1 MKALKVLSLCL
12 AILLCLSSCGI
23 IIIND
28 QPGKNPVTTDTETE
42 PEGTETSD
50 PKEIILDKKT
60 SDEMKE
66 QAKATLDGLSTLKLN
81 GMRLLIAAVDD
92 TFYGGDGSAT
102 LLTSD
107 RVERAKAVAGKL
119 DADVSVVT
127 FSDEELCKRLTDTVG
142 ENRYFADVLAVPA
155 RLVGRLVNDGLI
167 KSIRTVAN
175 MDLKAGYF
183 DPDAMKAFS
192 AGHCLYA
199 LTGEGC
205 FEPEKLYC
213 VYFNRE
219 LAKSLGY
226 DMYSLLSSGKF
237 TLEKYAEC
245 AAAAEAAGKASAVLS
260 DRAGYKK
267 MLLTGSG
274 FDYTENG
281 TDKVPAANTF
291 SDGYK
296 ALTELFAS
304 LPDAQATADAKE
316 TFLEGGSLFYIDTV
330 AAAETM
336 STSELAWGVLPFPK
350 YSGEA
355 EYKTYISPEA
365 TVLCIPVGAADDR
378 SSGDFIEALCAAS
391 EGYIKYDYIYYN
403 MLNVLRDNGS
413 VNSLNII
420 INNPNYDFAP
430 SMKDGYPTLYA
441 NTVTSFE
448 QLISGRLTFEEYK
461 EKETDFAEYLAKW
474 FPVTHK

>member
-1 MKALKVLSLCL
+1 MKFIKLLTLFLAL
-12 AILLCLSSCGI
+12 ILCLSSCGI

-28 QPGKNPVTTDTETE
+28 TPGKKPVTTDTETE
-42 PEGTETSD
+42 PAGTETDD
-50 PKEIILDKKT
+50 PKEIVLDKKT
-60 SDEMKE
+60 SDEMKA
-66 QAKATLDGLSTLKLN
+66 QAKATLDNLNTIKLS
-81 GMRLLIAAVDD
+81 GVRLLIASVDD

-107 RVERAKAVAGKL
+107 RVERVNAVSEKL
-119 DADVSVVT
+119 DADLSIVT
-127 FSDEELCKRLTDTVG
+127 FSDDELCERLANAVKNK
-142 ENRYFADVLAVPA
+142 EYFADVLAVPA
-155 RLVGRLVNDGLI
+155 RLIGRLVNDGLI

-175 MDLKAGYF
+175 MDLKADYF
-183 DPDAMKAFS
+183 DSDAMKAFS
-192 AGHCLYA
+192 AGHALYA

-226 DMYSLLSSGKF
+226 DMYSLLSSGDF

-245 AAAAEAAGKASAVLS
+245 AKAAEAAGKISAVL
-260 DRAGYKK
+260 ANAKNYKK

-291 SDGYK
+291 TDEYK

-304 LPDAQATADAKE
+304 IPDAEITLNAKE
-316 TFLEGGSLFYIDTV
+316 KFLEGEVLFYIDTV
-330 AAAETM
+330 SNAESM
-336 STSELAWGVLPFPK
+336 ATSSLVWGMLPFPK
-350 YSGEA
+350 YGKEA
-355 EYKTYISPEA
+355 EYKTYLSPEA
-365 TVLCIPVGAADDR
+365 TVFCIPVGAADDS
-378 SSGDFIEALCAAS
+378 SSGDFIEAICAAS
-391 EGYIKYDYIYYN
+391 QGYIKYDYIYYN

-441 NTVTSFE
+441 NTVTAFE
-448 QLISGRLTFEEYK
+448 ELVSGTLTFEEYK
-461 EKETDFAEYLAKW
+461 ERETDVAEYLAKW
-474 FPVTHK
+474 FPITNK

>member
-1 MKALKVLSLCL
+1 MKSIKAAALLLSL
-12 AILLCLSSCGI
+12 ILCLSSCGI

-28 QPGKNPVTTDTETE
+28 TPGKKPVTTDTETE
-42 PEGTETSD
+42 PAGTETDD

-60 SDEMKE
+60 SDEMKA
-66 QAKATLDGLSTLKLN
+66 QAKETLENLNTLKLS
-81 GMRLLIAAVDD
+81 GMRLLIASVDD

-107 RVERAKAVAGKL
+107 RVERVNAVAAKL
-119 DADVSVVT
+119 DADLSIVT
-127 FSDEELCKRLTDTVG
+127 FSGDELCERLTAAK
-142 ENRYFADVLAVPA
+142 ENSEYFADVLAVPA

-175 MDLKAGYF
+175 MDLKADYF
-183 DPDAMKAFS
+183 DSDAMKAFS
-192 AGHCLYA
+192 AGHALYA

-213 VYFNRE
+213 LYFNRE

-226 DMYSLLSSGKF
+226 DMYSILYSGDF

-245 AAAAEAAGKASAVLS
+245 AKAAEAAGKVSAALADGGS
-260 DRAGYKK
+260 YKK

-291 SDGYK
+291 TDEYK
-296 ALTELFAS
+296 ALTELFAA
-304 LPDAQATADAKE
+304 LPAAEGNENAKE
-316 TFLEGGSLFYIDTV
+316 KFLNGEALFYIDV
-330 AAAETM
+330 ISEAGSM
-336 STSELAWGVLPFPK
+336 STSSLAWGMLPFPK
-350 YSGEA
+350 YSKDA

-365 TVLCIPVGAADDR
+365 TVFCVPVGAADDR
-378 SSGDFIEALCAAS
+378 SSGDFIEAICAAS
-391 EGYIKYDYIYYN
+391 QGYIKYDYIYYN

-430 SMKDGYPTLYA
+430 SMRDGYPTMYA
-441 NTVTSFE
+441 NTVTAFE
-448 QLISGRLTFEEYK
+448 ELVSGELTFEVYK
-461 EKETDFAEYLAKW
+461 EKETDVAEYLAKW
-474 FPVTHK
+474 FPITNK